1 MLCWDSVRAV
11 GRFSGE
17 WALDFKSFDWRSLQK
32 YLQPQ
37 AANDLNAFLE
47 RLPQTAGNTVLIAAA
62 IAWTAAASAGLY
74 TFVQTKQMIELRAK
88 LKDTKALQPLVP
100 KITDVAVKAD
110 EVTKFA
116 KELSE
121 IYRGLNIKSQG
132 ATIQISAADTARF
145 AEFREAIGHVQNGGS
160 GWRVSVERLCVGREC
175 DREKLAALLKI
186 NKVSV
191 DKPEIK

>member
-1 MLCWDSVRAV
+1 MDL
-11 GRFSGE
+11 
-17 WALDFKSFDWRSLQK
+17 KSFDWRSLQK

-47 RLPQTAGNTVLIAAA
+47 KLPQNAGNQVLIAGG
-62 IAWTAAASAGLY
+62 IAWAAAGALGLY
-74 TFVQTKQMIELRAK
+74 TFIQTTQLIELRAK
-88 LKDTKALQPLVP
+88 LKDMQALQPVVP
-100 KITDVAVKAD
+100 KITDVAVTPKEVAD
-110 EVTKFA
+110 FA

-121 IYRGLNIKSQG
+121 IYRGLAIKSTG
-132 ATIQISAADTARF
+132 SSIQITASDTSRF

-160 GWRVSVERLCVGREC
+160 GWRVSVEKLCVGREC

-191 DKPEIK
+191 NK

>member
-1 MLCWDSVRAV
+1 M
-11 GRFSGE
+11 
-17 WALDFKSFDWRSLQK
+17 DFKSFDWRSLQK

-47 RLPQTAGNTVLIAAA
+47 RLPQTAGNQILIMAGVAWSAAA
-62 IAWTAAASAGLY
+62 LLGLY
-74 TFVQTKQMIELRAK
+74 TFIQTQKLIDLRTG
-88 LKDTKALQPLVP
+88 LKDAKAVQPIVP
-100 KITDVAVKAD
+100 KIKDVPVSQE
-110 EVTKFA
+110 EVTKYA

-132 ATIQISAADTARF
+132 SSIQITATDTARF

-160 GWRVSVERLCVGREC
+160 GWRVSVDRLCVGREC
-175 DREKLAALLKI
+175 DKDKLAVLLKI

-191 DKPEIK
+191 DKPASK

>member
-1 MLCWDSVRAV
+1 MWRYAAFQGERSSV
-11 GRFSGE
+11 
-17 WALDFKSFDWRSLQK
+17 LDFKSFDWRSLQK
-32 YLQPQ
+32 YMQPQ

-47 RLPQTAGNTVLIAAA
+47 RLPQTAGSPVLIAAA
-62 IAWTAAASAGLY
+62 IAWMAAASVGLY
-74 TFVQTKQMIELRAK
+74 TFVQTRQMIELRAK

-100 KITDVAVKAD
+100 KITDVAVKPD

-121 IYRGLNIKSQG
+121 IYRGLSIKSQG
-132 ATIQISAADTARF
+132 STIQITAGDTARF
-145 AEFREAIGHVQNGGS
+145 AEFREAVGHVQNGGS
-160 GWRVSVERLCVGREC
+160 GWRVTVERLCVGREC

-191 DKPEIK
+191 NKPEIK